1 MLAAENRLSK
11 KNDFDA
17 VMQGR
22 SRFGTKILYM
32 KARPNRRDASRMG
45 IMISKKVAKSAV
57 ARNRMRRVIREEIGE
72 HLGDMRRGCDMVFV
86 GLPGLEKL
94 SSSEIRETVAKLIK
108 QASTLC

>member
-17 VMQGR
+17 VMQGKQ
-22 SRFGTKILYM
+22 RFGTKVLYM
-32 KARPNRRDASRMG
+32 KARPNKRDASRMG

-72 HLGDMRRGCDMVFV
+72 HLKDMRRGCDMVFV
-86 GLPGLEKL
+86 ALPGLEKL
-94 SSSEIRETVAKLIK
+94 SAPEIREMVAKLIK
-108 QASTLC
+108 EARTLC